1 MLCLP
6 STVTFPQSVRI
17 KENLKIIYFNFVIL
31 LFQFISTIA
40 IFRWENQDPE
50 WSNNLPTISEW
61 GMWHFDATKH
71 FLLSKNLS
79 RNRYLPISDPHL
91 PLYSNI
97 FVDKDADW
105 RGVIH
110 ILLGNIFQYFCIL
123 MPNTHAKILC
133 FALIITD
140 WIRKNL
146 IIKVC
151 CSHFCLLVTPPLH
164 SMFKCYPLSVVLL
177 RAGLFEEYSCF
188 LSCLNGQTSQLASQ
202 GQPALVFTTPGPS
215 IEKSNTDLG
224 STHWLADIKN

>member
-17 KENLKIIYFNFVIL
+17 KENLKIIYFNFIIL

-110 ILLGNIFQYFCIL
+110 ILLGNI
-123 MPNTHAKILC
+123 
-133 FALIITD
+133 
-140 WIRKNL
+140 
-146 IIKVC
+146 
-151 CSHFCLLVTPPLH
+151 LLELPLH
-164 SMFKCYPLSVVLL
+164 KSWLVSNIYYFILLFVHSTNICQMSTTYQTQDAKTPRKLWTQVAPWLSKLWCG
-177 RAGLFEEYSCF
+177 R
-188 LSCLNGQTSQLASQ
+188 
-202 GQPALVFTTPGPS
+202 
-215 IEKSNTDLG
+215 EK
-224 STHWLADIKN
+224 